1 MTYGSPQALRMAL
14 ERRLNAQSLATGVS
28 LDRLRRR
35 VVFQRVFAR
44 LQVAQPGVWV
54 LKGGMAM
61 EVRLGDQAR
70 LTKDIDLGLREAI
83 KTSADL
89 TERLVEALS
98 VDPFGDRFELVS
110 EPFSE
115 LMADDAGYL
124 TWRSRVTASLAGK
137 YFGRVQLDVSPRA
150 YELRATDR
158 VPLPN
163 SLAFAGI
170 DAPEVELIDVH
181 RHAAEKYHAMA
192 RDHGDRENTRVRD
205 LVDLVILIE
214 AGMLDPGKLR
224 PAVVGVWGE
233 RDRSAP
239 PERFAAPP
247 ANWAS
252 PFERMAADADLQH
265 ARLGSAAELAGEL
278 WTASMD
284 NNGGT

>member
-1 MTYGSPQALRMAL
+1 MTYTTPQALRMAL
-14 ERRLNAQSLATGVS
+14 ERRLGEQSLATGVS

-44 LQVAQPGVWV
+44 LHAAQPGVWV

-83 KTSADL
+83 TTAQEL

-98 VDPFGDRFELVS
+98 MDPFGDRFELIG
-110 EPFSE
+110 EPFRD

-137 YFGRVQLDVSPRA
+137 YFGRVQLDVSPRGH
-150 YELRATDR
+150 ELRHTDR

-163 SLAFAGI
+163 ALAFAGI
-170 DAPEVELIDVH
+170 AAPEVEVIDVH
-181 RHAAEKYHAMA
+181 RHAAEKYHAMH
-192 RDHGDRENTRVRD
+192 RDHGERQNTRVRD

-214 AGMLDPGKLR
+214 ASLLEPGKLR
-224 PAVVGVWGE
+224 PAVVSVWAE
-233 RDRSAP
+233 RERSEP
-239 PERFAAPP
+239 PERYVEPP
-247 ANWAS
+247 ASWVS
-252 PFERMAADADLQH
+252 PYERMAADADLRH
-265 ARLGSAAELAGEL
+265 ARLRDAVALAADL
-278 WTASMD
+278 WGAMHRMR
-284 NNGGT
+284 GT

>member
-14 ERRLNAQSLATGVS
+14 ERRLHDQSLATGVS

-44 LQVAQPGVWV
+44 LQAAQPGVWV

-61 EVRLGDQAR
+61 EVRLGDRAR
-70 LTKDIDLGLREAI
+70 LTKDIDLGLREAGA
-83 KTSADL
+83 TRDDL

-98 VDPFGDRFELVS
+98 VDPFVDRFELVG
-110 EPFSE
+110 EPFSD

-150 YELRATDR
+150 HELRSTDR
-158 VPLPN
+158 MALPN
-163 SLAFAGI
+163 ALAFAGI
-170 DAPEVELIDVH
+170 AVPEVEVIDVH
-181 RHAAEKYHAMA
+181 RHAAEKFHAMA

-214 AGMLDPGKLR
+214 ANLLDPARLGQ
-224 PAVVGVWGE
+224 AVARVWAE
-233 RDRSAP
+233 RDRSTP
-239 PERFAAPP
+239 PERFGAPP
-247 ANWAS
+247 VSWAS
-252 PFERMAADADLQH
+252 PFEKMAADADLQH
-265 ARLGSAAELAGEL
+265 AQLSDAVALGGQW
-278 WTASMD
+278 WTDMNS
-284 NNGGT
+284 NGGT

>member
-1 MTYGSPQALRMAL
+1 MTYASPQALRMAL
-14 ERRLNAQSLATGVS
+14 ERRLLAQSQATEVS

-44 LQVAQPGVWV
+44 LQAGQPGVWV

-83 KTSADL
+83 TTSEDL
-89 TERLVEALS
+89 TERLVEAMS
-98 VDPFGDRFELVS
+98 ADPFGDRFELVS

-137 YFGRVQLDVSPRA
+137 PFGRVQLDVSPRA
-150 YELRATDR
+150 HELRATDR

-163 SLAFAGI
+163 ALAFAGI
-170 DAPEVELIDVH
+170 AAPEVEVIDVH
-181 RHAAEKYHAMA
+181 RHAAEKLHAMA

-214 AGMLDPGKLR
+214 AGLLDPARLGQEV
-224 PAVVGVWGE
+224 AGVWAE
-233 RDRSAP
+233 RDRSSP
-239 PERFAAPP
+239 PEHFAAPP
-247 ANWAS
+247 AGWAS
-252 PFERMAADADLQH
+252 PFERMAAEADLQH
-265 ARLGSAAELAGEL
+265 ARLGDAAGLASEL
-278 WTASMD
+278 WTEMNS
-284 NNGGT
+284 NGGT